1 MRQATFETTR
11 GHCGSAA
18 FAVFALLAAILV
30 ALAWPASV
38 RASEILIPGDYP
50 APGPGERVT
59 AETPPGA
66 AVRIDPAAIDIASV
80 EIAVEGEDL
89 VLRLPDGGAI
99 VLAGFLRPGAPEAT
113 LLIGD
118 APPIPASAL
127 MATADPQS
135 AGDIEPAAGP
145 SAAGGGEI
153 FGFVRVASWLL
164 DRLDPIGEAA
174 AETAGS
180 VAADASMAPGRFEQ
194 MRAQLLVAREAAL
207 LDLAREYLE
216 KAKAFAEELAQAA
229 AAGASS
235 AVDVEQGRMLTLEA
249 EIETRDAAHRL
260 ALAADAH
267 EDAYGYRLEAA
278 LFPEWAEPPP
288 DDLDAVRAGMP
299 DGLAKAARAYWRRAA
314 HGRETLEL
322 VDRLV
327 ATALAVRN
335 AVLDQFKLGRRS
347 TGEAISILRVVY
359 EAQVQQANRRADK
372 LVAEAW
378 ILAAR
383 GALGDAYIRRP

>member
-1 MRQATFETTR
+1 
-11 GHCGSAA
+11 
-18 FAVFALLAAILV
+18 
-30 ALAWPASV
+30 
-38 RASEILIPGDYP
+38 
-50 APGPGERVT
+50 
-59 AETPPGA
+59 
-66 AVRIDPAAIDIASV
+66 
-80 EIAVEGEDL
+80 
-89 VLRLPDGGAI
+89 
-99 VLAGFLRPGAPEAT
+99 
-113 LLIGD
+113 
-118 APPIPASAL
+118 
-127 MATADPQS
+127 
-135 AGDIEPAAGP
+135 
-145 SAAGGGEI
+145 
-153 FGFVRVASWLL
+153 
-164 DRLDPIGEAA
+164 
-174 AETAGS
+174 
-180 VAADASMAPGRFEQ
+180 
-194 MRAQLLVAREAAL
+194 

-216 KAKAFAEELAQAA
+216 KAKAFADELAQGA
-229 AAGASS
+229 AAGVSS

-359 EAQVQQANRRADK
+359 EAQVQQTNRRADK